1 MKRFRLFFTALCFLP
16 KICFAIELVPPP
28 LTTDE

>member
-28 LTTDE
+28 PYNR